1 MKIIRAL
8 RTVNYRL
15 WFAIFTTML
24 LPTVYQTVRIFF
36 LGDMPS
42 DSGINIASQ
51 LQWVNLFYEVVQE
64 ALILPLFFLL
74 GKSIDNRD
82 EFANKVR
89 TGLIVTA
96 IIYAMVSVIVM
107 LCACPLVVL
116 MAQDTALSDATVTY
130 VRLETVA
137 ALFST
142 LWRFMMTVLVTL
154 KKDKYIYIVLI
165 IQMVLS
171 VLLDTFLISNL
182 AVSAKLGV
190 NGIAVTNI
198 IVNAVILGCSIL
210 LLYRE
215 NIRLF
220 AKQKRSFG
228 WLNEWFKV
236 GKFSGLESL
245 LRNLAFMVMVVRM
258 VNIVAEQGNYWLAN
272 NFIWQWLLLPGLA
285 LADLVKKEI
294 GESKDNIRDKTF
306 GYLVLVSIFAIIWL
320 ISIPLWKPFL
330 QYVMNVEEYETV
342 FKIVLLE
349 TGFYITF
356 LFNSCIF
363 DSTFYGIGKTNYM
376 LIQSMCIDG
385 FYYGVMFV
393 LYLTGVFVP
402 TLLGICLMFGIGMAL
417 DFIPTLCLY
426 LRMLKKEKIKIDFQ
440 LESKRNEI

>member
-107 LCACPLVVL
+107 LCARPLVVL

-402 TLLGICLMFGIGMAL
+402 TLLGVCLMFGIGMAL

-440 LESKRNEI
+440 LEPKRNEI